1 MMAEKKKF
9 NEWIKDTAQDAKKV
23 LENAG
28 EKVSVE
34 AKKISEEAVEKF
46 NDLKLKKMK
55 NIVIYIKYDGRGS
68 YE

>member
-34 AKKISEEAVEKF
+34 AKK
-46 NDLKLKKMK
+46 N
-55 NIVIYIKYDGRGS
+55 
-68 YE
+68 